1 MYTVLRWFS
10 NQLETVTQMS
20 ISVQVQIHR
29 LSGIAEC
36 FTMNFRERHFMG
48 KGGCKVLDI
57 FFTFDIAW

>member
-10 NQLETVTQMS
+10 DQLETVTQMS

-36 FTMNFRERHFMG
+36 FTMHFRERHFMG
-48 KGGCKVLDI
+48 KGDAK
-57 FFTFDIAW
+57 F

>member
-10 NQLETVTQMS
+10 DQLETVTQMS

-48 KGGCKVLDI
+48 KGDAK
-57 FFTFDIAW
+57 F